1 MISNVIRSP
10 MVAYYE
16 DEKSCRN
23 PSFLKMHY
31 FLKAKGIQNNKFF
44 LLIYDAGLMGV
55 NPRDPNLPVQMK
67 LRILRECCTN
77 YWYFIRNILL
87 IPEEGGAAGAGSQY
101 ILNRANL
108 AMSYNLV
115 YNISNFLE
123 IPRQFGKTVGA
134 LGWYLWV
141 FNFGA
146 TNTRMIFSNKK
157 HDDSKRNLS
166 ALKDLRSALPEYL
179 RMDQPPIGPDG
190 RQLRFPNS
198 NETSQNP
205 INKNI
210 ISTLSGARTPT
221 LAEGAGRGCTCA
233 IIWYDE
239 FGFLPYNDIVYTAAA
254 PAYSRASENAKKN
267 GSPYGILITTTPGDL
282 TTREGDFAYRV
293 RNNATEWNEKF
304 YDYPYDKLMGVI
316 ASNKDSDFMHIRYTY
331 QMLGRGHEYFDSMVK
346 LLQKDWAK
354 IQREI
359 MLVWAK
365 TSENNPFDRED
376 LEIISTNVK
385 DEPKYTLFFG
395 KSGQFQMKFWDSIPI
410 DSTYPPII
418 GVDVSSGI
426 HKDSSAI
433 TVIDS
438 ETTKVLATFRNNS
451 ITMPELADLIYQF
464 VTVYCRNAI
473 VNIENNGA
481 SNKVTAC
488 RVICMF
494 HRVNCYDSLVKNYT
508 HYNAA

>member
-1 MISNVIRSP
+1 
-10 MVAYYE
+10 
-16 DEKSCRN
+16 
-23 PSFLKMHY
+23 
-31 FLKAKGIQNNKFF
+31 
-44 LLIYDAGLMGV
+44 
-55 NPRDPNLPVQMK
+55 
-67 LRILRECCTN
+67 
-77 YWYFIRNILL
+77 
-87 IPEEGGAAGAGSQY
+87 
-101 ILNRANL
+101 
-108 AMSYNLV
+108 
-115 YNISNFLE
+115 
-123 IPRQFGKTVGA
+123 
-134 LGWYLWV
+134 
-141 FNFGA
+141 
-146 TNTRMIFSNKK
+146 
-157 HDDSKRNLS
+157 
-166 ALKDLRSALPEYL
+166 
-179 RMDQPPIGPDG
+179 
-190 RQLRFPNS
+190 
-198 NETSQNP
+198 
-205 INKNI
+205 
-210 ISTLSGARTPT
+210 
-221 LAEGAGRGCTCA
+221 
-233 IIWYDE
+233 
-239 FGFLPYNDIVYTAAA
+239 
-254 PAYSRASENAKKN
+254 
-267 GSPYGILITTTPGDL
+267 
-282 TTREGDFAYRV
+282 
-293 RNNATEWNEKF
+293 
-304 YDYPYDKLMGVI
+304 
-316 ASNKDSDFMHIRYTY
+316 
-331 QMLGRGHEYFDSMVK
+331 MLGRGHDYFDSMVK

-494 HRVNCYDSLVKNYT
+494 HRVNCYDSLVKSYT